1 MAALTVRVL
10 GLEFR
15 NPVVLASGPAGFGLE
30 LAESFDLSRV
40 GALTTKTVTLEPR
53 RGNPQPRLVDA
64 PCGVLNS
71 IGLQNPGCDALQ
83 EDLLPQ
89 IRTFPTRRIVS
100 IAGRSPEEL
109 AALAARLSG
118 EPGVDV
124 LEVNLSC
131 PNVRGETV
139 ADDPES
145 VRAFVRGARSAS
157 TRPIL
162 AKLPGEGR
170 YLDLVEA
177 ALSAGADGVALINAL
192 RGMRIHTETG
202 LPLLDRQV
210 GGLCGPAIFPIALHR
225 VFEARKAFPETVI
238 VGTGGVSDLRGALEM
253 LYAGAD
259 LVGFGFA
266 VMADPNSVFRLARE
280 LDEWLT
286 QRGISDVKELRGAAH
301 RGGAHVR

>member
-1 MAALTVRVL
+1 MAALTVRAL

-30 LAESFDLSRV
+30 LAESFDLAKV

-53 RGNPQPRLVDA
+53 SGNPQPRLVDA

-71 IGLQNPGCDALQ
+71 IGLQNPGCDAFRA
-83 EDLLPQ
+83 ELLPR
-89 IRTFPTRRIVS
+89 IRAFPTKRIVS

-109 AALAARLSG
+109 GTLAARLSG
-118 EPGVDV
+118 EPGVDA

-139 ADDPES
+139 AEDPQS
-145 VRAFVRGARSAS
+145 VRAFVHAARSAS
-157 TRPIL
+157 TVPLL
-162 AKLPGEGR
+162 AKLPGEGK

-202 LPLLDRQV
+202 LPLLDRQA
-210 GGLCGPAIFPIALHR
+210 GGLCGPAIFPIALQR

-253 LYAGAD
+253 LCAGAD
-259 LVGFGFA
+259 LIGVGFA
-266 VMADPNSVFRLARE
+266 VMADPDAVFRLQGE

-286 QRGISDVKELRGAAH
+286 AHGISNVKELRGAAH
-301 RGGAHVR
+301 RGGIHVR

>member
-1 MAALTVRVL
+1 MAALTVRAL

-30 LAESFDLSRV
+30 LAESFDLAKV

-53 RGNPQPRLVDA
+53 AGNPQPRLVDA

-71 IGLQNPGCDALQ
+71 IGLQNPGCDAFHA
-83 EDLLPQ
+83 ELLPK
-89 IRTFPTRRIVS
+89 IRAFPTKRIVS

-109 AALAARLSG
+109 GSLAACLSE
-118 EPGVDV
+118 EPGVDA

-139 ADDPES
+139 ADDPQS
-145 VRAFVRGARSAS
+145 VRSFVSSARSAAAG
-157 TRPIL
+157 PL
-162 AKLPGEGR
+162 LVKLPGEGN
-170 YLDLVEA
+170 YLDLVDA

-225 VFEARKAFPETVI
+225 VFEARKAFPEAVI
-238 VGTGGVSDLRGALEM
+238 VGTGGISDLRSALEM
-253 LYAGAD
+253 LCAGAD
-259 LVGFGFA
+259 LVGLGFA
-266 VMADPNSVFRLARE
+266 VMADPDAVFRLERE

-286 QRGISDVKELRGAAH
+286 AREISNVKELRGTAH
-301 RGGAHVR
+301 RGGIHVR

>member
-1 MAALTVRVL
+1 MAALTVRAL

-30 LAESFDLSRV
+30 LAESLDLAKI

-71 IGLQNPGCDALQ
+71 IGLENPGCDAFQ
-83 EDLLPQ
+83 ADLLPQ
-89 IRTFPTRRIVS
+89 IREFPTQRIVS
-100 IAGRSPEEL
+100 IAGRNPEEL
-109 AALAARLSG
+109 ATLAARLSG
-118 EPGVDV
+118 EPGVDA

-145 VRAFVRGARSAS
+145 VWAFVRSVRSAS

-162 AKLPGEGR
+162 AKLPGEGTC
-170 YLDLVEA
+170 LDLVEA

-225 VFEARKAFPETVI
+225 VFEARKAFPGTVI
-238 VGTGGVSDLRGALEM
+238 VGTGGVSDLRGVVEM
-253 LYAGAD
+253 LCAGAD

-266 VMADPNSVFRLARE
+266 AMADPNSVFRLARE

-286 QRGISDVKELRGAAH
+286 ARGIADVRELRGAAH
-301 RGGAHVR
+301 RGGIHVR